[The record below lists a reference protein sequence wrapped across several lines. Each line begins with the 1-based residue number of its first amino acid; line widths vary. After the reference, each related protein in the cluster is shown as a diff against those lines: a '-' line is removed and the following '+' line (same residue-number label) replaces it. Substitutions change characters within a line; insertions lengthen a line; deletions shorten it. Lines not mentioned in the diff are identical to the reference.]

1 MTAKMRIDLSQ
12 GVVEAEGSEAFVERI
27 YNDFKEKILS
37 GATTADSPRRRPPPV
52 VVQPPADGNGAPPAN
67 KSRKK
72 KVGTPQMVNDLNL
85 SGVGGAPS
93 LRDFY
98 ANYKSTTNFLRNVI
112 FIYYL
117 QNKLG
122 LKAITVNH
130 VFTCY
135 RNIPGVKIP
144 GNLIQSLYDT
154 KARQGWV
161 DTTSLEDLK
170 LTVHGVNHLEHD
182 MKKDAE

>member
-1 MTAKMRIDLSQ
+1 
-12 GVVEAEGSEAFVERI
+12 
-27 YNDFKEKILS
+27 
-37 GATTADSPRRRPPPV
+37 
-52 VVQPPADGNGAPPAN
+52 
-67 KSRKK
+67 
-72 KVGTPQMVNDLNL
+72 MVNDLDL
-85 SGVGGAPS
+85 SGKGDVPS

-98 ANYKSTTNFLRNVI
+98 AQHKSSTNFLRNVI

-117 QNKLG
+117 QHKLKKEG
-122 LKAITVNH
+122 ITVDH

-144 GNLIQSLYDT
+144 GNLVQSLYDT

-182 MKKDAE
+182 MKKDEE